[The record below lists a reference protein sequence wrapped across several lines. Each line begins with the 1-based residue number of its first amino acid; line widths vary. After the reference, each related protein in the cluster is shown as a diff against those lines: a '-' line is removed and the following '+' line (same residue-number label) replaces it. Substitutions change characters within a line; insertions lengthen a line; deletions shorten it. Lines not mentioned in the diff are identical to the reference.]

1 MSGPGSPTVRRRRL
15 AAELR
20 KIRERCGESLEV
32 VATALRWST
41 SKLSRYEL
49 GKGGLKPTEVA
60 NLLTHYAI
68 TGPYREH
75 LLALAEDAAQR
86 AWWEEYSDVSTV
98 EYQQFIGLEAEAS
111 SIEIWHSEVVTGLL
125 QTERYARAILSGYSQ
140 VERTAPAIIER
151 RLELRMR
158 RRDILSRTSHLELH
172 VVLDESV
179 LMRQV
184 GDNFIMFEQLQ
195 HLAEEADR
203 PNITLR
209 VLPLGV
215 KHSVIADSFVIFRF
229 GSDSDAVLHDV
240 VAGEGLRVGFYVEGE
255 QETFLHRVV
264 FNMLRDESLD
274 AAESR
279 KLILRTADSLWRAP

>member
-1 MSGPGSPTVRRRRL
+1 MSDPGSPTVRRRRL

-32 VATALRWST
+32 VAAALHWST

-49 GKGGLKPTEVA
+49 GKGGLKPAEVA

-68 TGPYREH
+68 SGPYREH
-75 LLALAEDAAQR
+75 LLALAKDAAQR
-86 AWWEEYSDVSTV
+86 AWWEEYSDVSTA
-98 EYQQFIGLEAEAS
+98 EFQQFIGLEAEAS

-125 QTERYARAILSGYSQ
+125 QTERYARAILSDYSQ

-151 RLELRMR
+151 RLDLRMR
-158 RRDILSRTSHLELH
+158 RREILSRTTHLELH

-184 GDNFIMFEQLQ
+184 GDSYTMFEQLQ
-195 HLAEEADR
+195 HLAAEADR

-209 VLPLGV
+209 VRPLGV
-215 KHSVIADSFVIFRF
+215 KHSVFADSFVIFRF
-229 GSDSDAVLHDV
+229 GPDGDAILHDV
-240 VAGEGLRVGFYVEGE
+240 VATEGLRAAFYVEGE

-274 AAESR
+274 VAESK
-279 KLILRTADSLWRAP
+279 KLILQTADSLWRAP